1 MSIFFYIELHNI
13 HFIVCHYELAGRL
26 ICFSVCRHE
35 QPICPEK
42 ELQKGCEIM
51 TVRVISFPAITL
63 LTLTTT
69 LAATNKVCHVHS
81 MQRRKQM
88 EKLNIYSLTAY
99 FFASVFF
106 N

>member
-1 MSIFFYIELHNI
+1 MGNFFSIELQNL
-13 HFIVCHYELAGRL
+13 HFNVCHYELAGRL
-26 ICFSVCRHE
+26 VCFSVCCHE

-51 TVRVISFPAITL
+51 TVRVISFPTITL

-69 LAATNKVCHVHS
+69 LAATNKVCHVQS
-81 MQRRKQM
+81 MKRGKQM

>member
-1 MSIFFYIELHNI
+1 MCHSELP
-13 HFIVCHYELAGRL
+13 GRL
-26 ICFSVCRHE
+26 ICFGVCRHE

-51 TVRVISFPAITL
+51 TVRVISFPTITL

-69 LAATNKVCHVHS
+69 LAAMNKVCHVHS
-81 MQRRKQM
+81 MERRKQM

>member
-1 MSIFFYIELHNI
+1 MGNFSYIELQNL
-13 HFIVCHYELAGRL
+13 HFIVCYCELAGRV
-26 ICFSVCRHE
+26 ICFGVCRHE

-42 ELQKGCEIM
+42 ELHKGCEIM
-51 TVRVISFPAITL
+51 TVQVISFPTITL

-69 LAATNKVCHVHS
+69 LAAINKVCHVHS
-81 MQRRKQM
+81 MKRRKQM